1 MKKVLFSVAF
11 AAFALASCGNAAELA
26 QKLKDSLTK
35 DSLMKDSATK
45 ADAAKRIADSLRQ
58 DSADKAAAMQRV
70 KDSLMQDSIEKSKKG
85 GSKPKPKPPVA
96 PNTPQVGKKK
106 PGAM

>member
-35 DSLMKDSATK
+35 DSLMKDSVAK
-45 ADAAKRIADSLRQ
+45 AEAAQRIVDSLRQ
-58 DSADKAAAMQRV
+58 DSTDKAAAMQRV
-70 KDSLMQDSIEKSKKG
+70 KDSLMQDSIDKASKKG
-85 GSKPKPKPPVA
+85 GKPKPAAPK
-96 PNTPQVGKKK
+96 PNTPTIGKKK

>member
-26 QKLKDSLTK
+26 QKLADSLRK
-35 DSLMKDSATK
+35 DSLMKDSMDK
-45 ADAAKRIADSLRQ
+45 AAAAQRIKDSLMQ
-58 DSADKAAAMQRV
+58 DSMNKAAAMQRV

-85 GSKPKPKPPVA
+85 GSKPKPAAPK
-96 PNTPQVGKKK
+96 PNTPTIGKKK

>member
-26 QKLKDSLTK
+26 QKLKDSLMK
-35 DSLMKDSATK
+35 DSLMKDSMAK
-45 ADAAKRIADSLRQ
+45 AAAAQHIKDSLMQ
-58 DSADKAAAMQRV
+58 DSMNKAAAMQRV